1 MWRSQG
7 GRQERPYAFVGEFF
21 SAPSLGPASVQPFR
35 LSHKKDAQTNSDH
48 ERVPHAERSN
58 QTRTRAIF
66 DNDNDEKSIHSS
78 EPCVNPRELKTAANN
93 NKQHITK
100 RTTAASIA
108 SYSKSE

>member
-48 ERVPHAERSN
+48 ERVPHAALN
-58 QTRTRAIF
+58 VQI
-66 DNDNDEKSIHSS
+66 
-78 EPCVNPRELKTAANN
+78 
-93 NKQHITK
+93 K
-100 RTTAASIA
+100 RGPAPFLTMTMQ
-108 SYSKSE
+108 